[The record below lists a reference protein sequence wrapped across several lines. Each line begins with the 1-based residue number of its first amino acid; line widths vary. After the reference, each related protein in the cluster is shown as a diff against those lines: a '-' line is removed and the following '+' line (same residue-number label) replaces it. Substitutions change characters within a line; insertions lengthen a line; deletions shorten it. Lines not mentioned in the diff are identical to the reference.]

1 MDQQFF
7 FLFFFTKL
15 DNNKS
20 NNNND
25 NNLKSNI
32 FCLCSIL
39 LIHINRGFLSH
50 HVLHIQ
56 MIGMYRSNHSEGAE
70 SVSSLVLIE
79 TCTFVERPSPRAG
92 QPHGDSLC
100 GPAHSGVHA
109 SSPAKSVR
117 YAPKNRESGSAA
129 ASARPLPGCKTFND
143 TYSDL
148 NIGLYFGKEK
158 EKKVASCLIYIHT

>member
-1 MDQQFF
+1 MPDGSAVFF
-7 FLFFFTKL
+7 CFFFTKL

-56 MIGMYRSNHSEGAE
+56 MIGMYRSNHREGAE
-70 SVSSLVLIE
+70 SVSSLCCAQSRDLYI
-79 TCTFVERPSPRAG
+79 G
-92 QPHGDSLC
+92 
-100 GPAHSGVHA
+100 
-109 SSPAKSVR
+109 KSVR
-117 YAPKNRESGSAA
+117 SSAHGTVCVGLHTAECISGFSSRPKRVRRAPKRSVQECSG
-129 ASARPLPGCKTFND
+129 
-143 TYSDL
+143 
-148 NIGLYFGKEK
+148 E
-158 EKKVASCLIYIHT
+158 CLSSSRVQNV